1 MQLDKLV
8 RFHKAIGDA
17 TRMRIIA
24 VLKKGPLHGQAIA
37 HKLGLKPP
45 TITHHMTKLREVG
58 VVYQRRDGNT
68 IYFYLDEPRLT
79 KLANS
84 ILQLG
89 QESLHPSADL
99 GAEEKLKLVKN
110 FFSSDGK
117 LTQLPAQ
124 EKKRV
129 VILAYMIQHLKRHHI
144 YEEQELNSYIQNYC
158 DDYATIRREWIM
170 HHFIYRDGNTY
181 QLNPGEMWPASF

>member
-8 RFHKAIGDA
+8 RFHKAVGDA

-45 TITHHMTKLREVG
+45 TITHHMTKLREAG
-58 VVYQRRDGNT
+58 VVYERRDGNT
-68 IYFYLDEPRLT
+68 IYFYLDESRLK
-79 KLANS
+79 KLATS

-89 QESLHPSADL
+89 QESEHPSTDID
-99 GAEEKLKLVKN
+99 AEEKLKLVKT
-110 FFSSDGK
+110 FFSPDGR

-129 VILAYMIQHLKRHHI
+129 IVLAYMIQNLKRHQV
-144 YEEQELNSYIQNYC
+144 YEEQELNVYIQQYFE
-158 DDYATIRREWIM
+158 DYATIRREWIM
-170 HHFIYRDGNTY
+170 HHFLYRDGNTY
-181 QLNPGEMWPASF
+181 QLNPEEMWPASF

>member
-8 RFHKAIGDA
+8 RFHKAVGDA

-58 VVYQRRDGNT
+58 IVYQRRDGNT

-89 QESLHPSADL
+89 QESVHPSADL
-99 GAEEKLKLVKN
+99 EAEEKLKIVKN
-110 FFSSDGK
+110 FFSLDGK
-117 LTQLPAQ
+117 LTQLPAL

-129 VILAYMIQHLKRHHI
+129 IILAYMIQHLKRHHI
-144 YEEQELNSYIQNYC
+144 YEEQELNSYIKKYC
-158 DDYATIRREWIM
+158 EDYATIRREWIM

-181 QLNPGEMWPASF
+181 QLNPEEMWPASF

>member
-8 RFHKAIGDA
+8 RFHKAVGDA

-45 TITHHMTKLREVG
+45 TITHHMTKLREAG
-58 VVYQRRDGNT
+58 VVYERRDGNT
-68 IYFYLDEPRLT
+68 IYFYLDESRLK
-79 KLANS
+79 KLATS

-89 QESLHPSADL
+89 QESEHPSADID
-99 GAEEKLKLVKN
+99 AEEKLKLVKT
-110 FFSSDGK
+110 FFSPDGR

-129 VILAYMIQHLKRHHI
+129 IVLAYMIQNLKRHQV
-144 YEEQELNSYIQNYC
+144 YEEQELNVYIQQYYQ
-158 DDYATIRREWIM
+158 DYATIRREWIM
-170 HHFIYRDGNTY
+170 HHFLYREGNTY
-181 QLNPGEMWPASF
+181 QLNPEEMWPASF